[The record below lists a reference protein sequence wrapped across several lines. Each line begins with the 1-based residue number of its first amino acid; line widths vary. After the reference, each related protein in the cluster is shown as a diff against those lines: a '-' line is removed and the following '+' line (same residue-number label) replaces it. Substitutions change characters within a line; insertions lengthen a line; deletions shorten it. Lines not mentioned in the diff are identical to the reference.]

1 MPAKKK
7 VDYTKLIK
15 AVESGKPQA
24 ELLKEFKLNTAA
36 QLKSHYLS
44 ALMEAGK
51 VPEIKSGRGSA
62 NSRPAKEA
70 EVNKRGSMII
80 PKELISEMG
89 FAEGD
94 KFATRKTKSGIS
106 LKKIE

>member
-15 AVESGKPQA
+15 AVESGKPQT
-24 ELLKEFKLNTAA
+24 EILKEFKFNTAA

-51 VPEIKSGRGSA
+51 VPEIKTGRGSA
-62 NSRPAKEA
+62 DVGPAKEA
-70 EVNKRGSMII
+70 EVNKRGSLIV
-80 PKELISEMG
+80 PKVLISEMG
-89 FAEGD
+89 FSEGD
-94 KFATRKTKSGIS
+94 KFSIRKTKSGIS
-106 LKKIE
+106 LKKVD

>member
-7 VDYTKLIK
+7 VDYAKLRK

-24 ELLKEFKLNTAA
+24 EILKDFKLNTAA

-51 VPEIKSGRGSA
+51 VPEIKTGRRSA
-62 NSRPAKEA
+62 DAEPAKEA
-70 EVNKRGSMII
+70 EVNKRGSLII
-80 PKELISEMG
+80 PNVLISEMG
-89 FAEGD
+89 FDEGE
-94 KFATRKTKSGIS
+94 KFLVRKTKSGIS
-106 LKKIE
+106 LKTIE

>member
-7 VDYTKLIK
+7 VDYAKLIN
-15 AVESGKPQA
+15 AVESEKPQA
-24 ELLKEFKLNTAA
+24 EILKEFKLNSAA

-51 VPEIKSGRGSA
+51 VPEIKTGRGSS
-62 NSRPAKEA
+62 NSGPTKET
-70 EVNKRGSMII
+70 EVNKRGSLII
-80 PKELISEMG
+80 SKALIGEMA

-94 KFATRKTKSGIS
+94 KFAVRKTKAGIS
-106 LKKIE
+106 LKKLK

>member
-1 MPAKKK
+1 MPAKKIM
-7 VDYTKLIK
+7 DYAKLIK

-24 ELLKEFKLNTAA
+24 EILKEFKLNTAA

-51 VPEIKSGRGSA
+51 VPEIKTGRGAS
-62 NSRPAKEA
+62 NSGPSKEA

-80 PKELISEMG
+80 PKVLISEMG
-89 FAEGD
+89 FSEGD
-94 KFATRKTKSGIS
+94 KFSVRKTQSGIS